1 MALTSQAESFDV
13 PLAAAVLY
21 ERDEFREPLRAA
33 VAAAGVSLA
42 CEVRLS
48 EVDARLI
55 GELQAD
61 VLVVNLE
68 QVLDRRPE
76 ILDRILSG
84 RGARAL
90 VFNDADASERLHGTD
105 RARWARHLA
114 SKILGK
120 DRVLPPHPEE
130 YAPPPVA
137 APAEF
142 EVWVLGA
149 SIGGPEAVRT
159 FLSNLDPPPPVAL
172 VLAQHIGSE
181 FVQLMAA
188 QLNQVSKVPVRYA
201 HVGDEVLPGR
211 VLIVPVDR
219 HFTIDA
225 EGRVGLEPVR
235 EETPY
240 SPCIDQVLDA
250 VAERFRTRANAIIF
264 SGMSRDGVAGA
275 ARLIGRGGEVWVQH
289 PDTCVVS
296 SMVDGTMAGGGVGLV
311 ASPTGLAEALAA
323 RRTPGEQ
330 ARKE

>member
-1 MALTSQAESFDV
+1 MTSHAESYDV

-42 CEVRLS
+42 GEVRLS

-76 ILDRILSG
+76 ILERILRA
-84 RGARAL
+84 RGARVL

-114 SKILGK
+114 SKILGE
-120 DRVLPPHPEE
+120 DRVLPPRPEE
-130 YAPPPVA
+130 YAPPPPVA

-159 FLSNLDPPPPVAL
+159 FLANLEPPPPVAF
-172 VLAQHIGSE
+172 VLAQHIGAE

-201 HVGDEVLPGR
+201 QAGDEVLPGQ
-211 VLIVPVDR
+211 VLLVPVDR
-219 HFTIDA
+219 HFAIDA
-225 EGRVGLEPVR
+225 DGRVRLEPVR
-235 EETPY
+235 AETPY

-250 VAERFRTRANAIIF
+250 VAIRFGARANAIIF

-275 ARLIGRGGEVWVQH
+275 ARLIAQGGDVWAQH

-296 SMVDGTMAGGGVGLV
+296 SMVDGAMAGGGVGFV
-311 ASPTGLAEALAA
+311 ASPIGLAAALAA
-323 RRTPGEQ
+323 RAATGQ
-330 ARKE
+330 ATQED